1 MSQLPWFLYTNL
13 SLEQGRFLGK
23 LEWVSMYGNANLS
36 LEQGRFLGKLEWVSM
51 YGNGNTRLKTSFML
65 KTARR
70 DK

>member
-1 MSQLPWFLYTNL
+1 
-13 SLEQGRFLGK
+13 
-23 LEWVSMYGNANLS
+23 
-36 LEQGRFLGKLEWVSM
+36 LGKLEWVSM